1 MLLVYKSKRSYA
13 FRMPASS
20 TKYLPLLTVSL
31 PDVTQPRLTRSA
43 SKHSSSPPQQS
54 PQRLRDNLRNEVQVG
69 WKGLLLRRQQCLRE
83 NPLYIQD
90 QPREAQ
96 QANNTP
102 QYFPF
107 SNTQADTELGLT
119 AAKKAGLDVF
129 RTWGF
134 NDKNATYNP
143 AGLPQYGGEGAGATE
158 VVFQRWGA
166 DGKST
171 IDVAGF
177 DKVVNAA
184 TKVGVKLI
192 VALTNNWADYGGMD
206 VYTVNLGGKYHDD
219 VRVPCLAKLRT
230 IASSATVC

>member
-1 MLLVYKSKRSYA
+1 MKEKKTW
-13 FRMPASS
+13 P
-20 TKYLPLLTVSL
+20 KE
-31 PDVTQPRLTRSA
+31 
-43 SKHSSSPPQQS
+43 PQQT
-54 PQRLRDNLRNEVQVG
+54 
-69 WKGLLLRRQQCLRE
+69 
-83 NPLYIQD
+83 
-90 QPREAQ
+90 
-96 QANNTP
+96 NTP
-102 QYFPF
+102 TLQYFPF
-107 SNTQADTELGLT
+107 SNTQPDIELGLT
-119 AAKKAGLDVF
+119 AAKKAGLEVF

-158 VVFQRWGA
+158 VVFQRWK

-177 DKVVNAA
+177 DKVVDAA

-219 VRVPCLAKLRT
+219 VSVVLLGIRYREVEGNPSLPCFSDTWLSSHSST
-230 IASSATVC
+230 ASPRSKPPSNATSKQW

>member
-1 MLLVYKSKRSYA
+1 MFISLASLALLAGTTAALPPSKAPKGFVTTSGTKFKLDGKNFHFAGSNAYVRILATSRKTTGANKS
-13 FRMPASS
+13 
-20 TKYLPLLTVSL
+20 
-31 PDVTQPRLTRSA
+31 
-43 SKHSSSPPQQS
+43 
-54 PQRLRDNLRNEVQVG
+54 
-69 WKGLLLRRQQCLRE
+69 
-83 NPLYIQD
+83 
-90 QPREAQ
+90 
-96 QANNTP
+96 P

-107 SNTQADTELGLT
+107 NNNQADVEAGLT

-143 AGLPQYGGEGAGATE
+143 TGLPQYGGEGAGGTE
-158 VVFQRWGA
+158 VVFQRWA

-171 IDVAGF
+171 IDVQAF

-184 TKVGVKLI
+184 TKAGVKLI

-219 VRVPCLAKLRT
+219 VGVARLDVATEIRLYG
-230 IASSATVC
+230 IANIHLLPTNSSTASPRSKQPSNATSKPS